1 MLKDKYNVIYYHG
14 ALDNKIKEKNQNLF
28 IKSSDFIMIATNA
41 FGIGINKPDIRFVI
55 NYNMPDSVETM
66 CQMLGRA
73 SRDNKGGEGIIL
85 YNDSDLR
92 ILNYFIKEIDSSNK
106 SIPEINRI
114 KKYKYYCLNSIKKII
129 LSNVCIHK
137 SIAKYYGEK
146 IENCKNMCSVC
157 KK

>member
-1 MLKDKYNVIYYHG
+1 
-14 ALDNKIKEKNQNLF
+14 
-28 IKSSDFIMIATNA
+28 
-41 FGIGINKPDIRFVI
+41 
-55 NYNMPDSVETM
+55 MPDSVETM

-106 SIPEINRI
+106 SISEINRI